1 MLCKDVTSSRW
12 LKATHTWDK
21 YQVSVPGEQIAFPCY
36 HFTLVHCEKCEFGFL
51 RTIHQVCFLMSIFFK
66 RFNTIH
72 LKFLNAISN
81 WKNRVKFSF
90 RLDPKWSHSN
100 VSSVHYLFRM
110 CVLSVCGPIRC
121 CPFALLHI
129 IVISVYYLFLALQ
142 QYLCLL
148 GLSGGSINVIKRAK
162 SQRLV
167 A

>member
-1 MLCKDVTSSRW
+1 MGQIPSECARGAESFSLLPLYFGTLWEMWIW
-12 LKATHTWDK
+12 LLKNLK
-21 YQVSVPGEQIAFPCY
+21 
-36 HFTLVHCEKCEFGFL
+36 
-51 RTIHQVCFLMSIFFK
+51 RTIHQVCFLMYIFFK